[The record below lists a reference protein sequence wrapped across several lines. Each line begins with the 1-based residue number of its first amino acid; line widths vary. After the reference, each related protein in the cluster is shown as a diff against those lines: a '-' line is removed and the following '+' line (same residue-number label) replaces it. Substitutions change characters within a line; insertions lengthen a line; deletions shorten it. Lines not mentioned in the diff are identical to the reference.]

1 MQHTIQPKCIELF
14 AGVGGFRLGLEKA
27 GWDVT
32 WSNQWEPNKT
42 KQWAAEVY
50 RHRFGDDGFVNEDIC
65 NVKASRLPDHDL
77 LVGGF
82 PCQDYSVAKPLN
94 QSAGIQGK
102 KGVLWW
108 EIFRILQEKKPT
120 YVLLENV
127 SRLLSTP
134 TNNRGRDF
142 ATILA
147 CFNALNYVVEWQ
159 VINAGDYGYPQSRKR
174 VFILAYKRPNDNS
187 RADQNILR
195 KEFPYYSKGNSSAFK
210 LLPERTPSNWFC
222 TRQWETNSNGV
233 IEDISN
239 YLHAVSTEWDK
250 VHKESK
256 TSPFKDAGIAYG
268 GNVWTVKIEPVY
280 KGPQKTLEMILQDKK
295 VIPEDF
301 YIPEEKLGR
310 WEYLKG
316 SKKEQRV
323 HKETGTT
330 WQYSEGA
337 VTFPD
342 ALNRPSRTIVTG
354 EGGTSPSRF
363 KHVIQTE
370 DGRYRRLTP
379 VELERLNGFPDE
391 WTSLK
396 GCPDKKI
403 TDGQR
408 AFLMGNALVVGIIEQ
423 IGKGILNAK
432 KVVKDE

>member
-1 MQHTIQPKCIELF
+1 MQHTTQPKCIELF

-50 RHRFGDDGFVNEDIC
+50 RHQFGDDGFVNEDIC
-65 NVKASRLPDHDL
+65 NVNASRLPDHDL

-82 PCQDYSVAKPLN
+82 PCQDYSVAKPLK

-108 EIFRILQEKKPT
+108 EIFRILQEKNPT

-147 CFNALNYVVEWQ
+147 CFNALDYVVEWQ

-174 VFILAYKRPNDNS
+174 VFILAYKRPKSAGEYFRVNKE
-187 RADQNILR
+187 ILR
-195 KEFPYYSKGNSSAFK
+195 EAFPYREVTGKTSFR
-210 LLPERTPSNWFC
+210 LLQEKRARNLD
-222 TRQWETNSNGV
+222 GY
-233 IEDISN
+233 IEDIPN
-239 YLHAVSTEWDK
+239 YLHDVSTEWDE
-250 VHKESK
+250 VRKESK
-256 TSPFKDAGIAYG
+256 TSPFMDAGMAYDG
-268 GNVWTVKIEPVY
+268 HVLTTKVKSTY
-280 KGPQKTLEMILQDKK
+280 NGPKKTLETILQDKK

-301 YIPEEKLGR
+301 FIPEEKLGR

-379 VELERLNGFPDE
+379 VELERLNGFPDG

-432 KVVKDE
+432 KVVNDE

>member
-1 MQHTIQPKCIELF
+1 
-14 AGVGGFRLGLEKA
+14 
-27 GWDVT
+27 
-32 WSNQWEPNKT
+32 
-42 KQWAAEVY
+42 
-50 RHRFGDDGFVNEDIC
+50 
-65 NVKASRLPDHDL
+65 
-77 LVGGF
+77 
-82 PCQDYSVAKPLN
+82 
-94 QSAGIQGK
+94 
-102 KGVLWW
+102 
-108 EIFRILQEKKPT
+108 
-120 YVLLENV
+120 
-127 SRLLSTP
+127 
-134 TNNRGRDF
+134 
-142 ATILA
+142 
-147 CFNALNYVVEWQ
+147 LNYVVEWQ

-174 VFILAYKRPNDNS
+174 VFILAYKRANDNS
-187 RADQNILR
+187 RADRNILR
-195 KEFPYYSKGNSSAFK
+195 KEFPYYQKGNSSAFK
-210 LLPERTPSNWFC
+210 LLPEP
-222 TRQWETNSNGV
+222 WETDSNGI

-239 YLHAVSTEWDK
+239 YLHAVSTVWDGIHK
-250 VHKESK
+250 VSK
-256 TSPFKDAGIAYG
+256 TSPFKDVGIAYG

-280 KGPQKTLEMILQDKK
+280 RGPQKTLEMILQDKN

-323 HKETGTT
+323 HKETGTA
-330 WQYSEGA
+330 WEYSEGA

-391 WTSLK
+391 WTSLE
-396 GCPDKKI
+396 GCPDKNI

-423 IGKGILNAK
+423 IGKGVLNASAT
-432 KVVKDE
+432 VR

>member
-1 MQHTIQPKCIELF
+1 MQNTIQPKCIELF

-50 RHRFGDDGFVNEDIC
+50 RHQFGEDGFVNEDIC
-65 NVKASRLPDHDL
+65 NVNASRLPDHDL

-94 QSAGIQGK
+94 QSEGIQGK

-108 EIFRILQEKKPT
+108 EIFRILQEKNPT

-127 SRLLSTP
+127 SRLLTTP
-134 TNNRGRDF
+134 TNSHGRDF

-174 VFILAYKRPNDNS
+174 VFILAYKRLGTDRENFTASFLNVN
-187 RADQNILR
+187 REILR
-195 KEFPYYSKGNSSAFK
+195 GAFPYREIKSNCFR
-210 LLPERTPSNWFC
+210 LLREKRAKNL
-222 TRQWETNSNGV
+222 NGV
-233 IEDISN
+233 IEDIPN
-239 YLHAVSTEWDK
+239 YLHDVSTEWDEAR
-250 VHKESK
+250 KESN
-256 TSPFKDAGIAYG
+256 TSIFMDTGIAYDG
-268 GNVWTVKIEPVY
+268 DVWTAKVKSVY
-280 KGPQKTLEMILQDKK
+280 NGPKRMLETILQDSNE
-295 VIPEDF
+295 VPDEF
-301 YIPEEKLGR
+301 FIPEEKLGR

-316 SKKEQRV
+316 AKKEQRV
-323 HKETGTT
+323 HKETGTA

-396 GCPDKKI
+396 DCPDKKI

-423 IGKGILNAK
+423 IGKGVLNASATIR
-432 KVVKDE
+432 

>member
-1 MQHTIQPKCIELF
+1 MQHTTQPKCIELF

-50 RHRFGDDGFVNEDIC
+50 RHQFGDDGFVNEDIC
-65 NVKASRLPDHDL
+65 NVNASRLPDHDL

-82 PCQDYSVAKPLN
+82 PCQDYSVAKPLK

-108 EIFRILQEKKPT
+108 EIFRILQEKNPT

-147 CFNALNYVVEWQ
+147 CFNALDYVVEWQ

-174 VFILAYKRPNDNS
+174 VFILAYKRPKSAGEYFRVNKE
-187 RADQNILR
+187 ILR
-195 KEFPYYSKGNSSAFK
+195 EAFPYREVTGKTSFR
-210 LLPERTPSNWFC
+210 LLQEKRARNLD
-222 TRQWETNSNGV
+222 GY
-233 IEDISN
+233 IEDIPN
-239 YLHAVSTEWDK
+239 YLHDVSTEWDE
-250 VHKESK
+250 VRKESK
-256 TSPFKDAGIAYG
+256 TSPFMDAGMAYDG
-268 GNVWTVKIEPVY
+268 HVLTTKVKSTY
-280 KGPQKTLEMILQDKK
+280 NGPKKTLETILQDKK

-301 YIPEEKLGR
+301 FIPEEKLGR

-379 VELERLNGFPDE
+379 VELERLNGFPDG